1 MCQLIM
7 SEFVST
13 KTGRS
18 GSNFRWEV
26 RSHTQNG
33 VNIPTC
39 CGWLAQKKGL
49 LFVSFPTT
57 TISGG
62 KLNPTLKMGKHS
74 HHVQPWVSPKL
85 KWANFP
91 TPLSAALTAGGWL
104 AQKGR
109 LIFVSFPTI
118 SATALCHCRCKLQL
132 QLQL

>member
-13 KTGRS
+13 KTECF
-18 GSNFRWEV
+18 GSNLRWEV
-26 RSHTQNG
+26 RSHAQNG
-33 VNIPTC
+33 ANIPTY
-39 CGWLAQKKGL
+39 CGWLAQKGGL

-62 KLNPTLKMGKHS
+62 KLNPTLKMGEHS
-74 HHVQPWVSPKL
+74 HHVQPRVSPKL

-91 TPLSAALTAGGWL
+91 TPLSATAGGWL

-109 LIFVSFPTI
+109 LIFVSFPTT